1 MRPLRALCTLLSLT
15 LLLGCNSKEKEAPV
29 AETPNTQKKSY
40 YSGEPLKVAVI
51 GLTHTHVHWILGR
64 EKWGD
69 IEIVG
74 IVESNR
80 DLADQYSKQ
89 HGYSMDLVYPT
100 MEALYTVVKPE
111 AVTAF
116 NDIYGHLQVVEFFA
130 PKGVHIM
137 VEKPLAVNWE
147 HAKKMADLAKM
158 NGVELLTNYET
169 SWYGSNK
176 EAFELVNEKT
186 KIGPV
191 QRMVFHHGHPGP
203 IEIGCNPEF
212 LEWLTDPILNGGGAL
227 TDFGCYG
234 ANLAT
239 WFLEGEVPKKVT
251 AVTRNYKPEKYP
263 KVDDDAT
270 IIVDYEGKQ
279 IIIQASWNWSH
290 NRKDMEVYGTTGY
303 VFCKDGT
310 QMEVLEDGK
319 AGPFSKEAEPLKM
332 GVHDPFAYLNQV
344 VNRNLKVESFSVHSL
359 ENNLLVM
366 QILEAAKHSA
376 EIGKT
381 VVWDEFFKS

>member
-1 MRPLRALCTLLSLT
+1 M
-15 LLLGCNSKEKEAPV
+15 
-29 AETPNTQKKSY
+29 
-40 YSGEPLKVAVI
+40 AVI

-74 IVESNR
+74 IVEPNR
-80 DLADQYSKQ
+80 DLAEQYSKQ
-89 HGYSMDLVYPT
+89 HGYSMDLVHDS
-100 MEALYTVVKPE
+100 MESLYEKVKPD

-116 NDIYGHLQVVEFFA
+116 NDIYGHLKVVEFFA
-130 PKGVHIM
+130 PKGVDIM

-147 HAKKMADLAKM
+147 HAQKMAALAKVH
-158 NGVELLTNYET
+158 NVQLLTNYET

-176 EAFELVNEKT
+176 KAFTLVNQEKA
-186 KIGPV
+186 IGPI

-203 IEIGCNPEF
+203 IEIGCNIEF
-212 LEWLTDPILNGGGAL
+212 LEWLTDPVLNGGGAL

-239 WFLEGEVPKKVT
+239 WFLNGENPQKVT
-251 AVTRNYKPEKYP
+251 AITRNYKPEKYP

-270 IIVDYEGKQ
+270 IIVDYADKQ

-290 NRKDMEVYGTTGY
+290 NRKDMEVYGSTGY

-310 QMEVLEDGK
+310 KMEVLEDEK
-319 AGPFSKEAEPLKM
+319 AGSFSKEAEPLKM

-344 VNRNLKVESFSVHSL
+344 VNRSLKVEPYSVHSL
-359 ENNLLVM
+359 ENNLMVV
-366 QILEAAKHSA
+366 QVLEAAKHSA
-376 EIGKT
+376 ETGQT
-381 VVWDEFFKS
+381 VIWDDFFKS

>member
-1 MRPLRALCTLLSLT
+1 MKKTHVFLAMAIFT
-15 LLLGCNSKEKEAPV
+15 LLGCNQMDTTAP
-29 AETPNTQKKSY
+29 EPNKKATEQESY
-40 YSGEPLKVAVI
+40 YSGRPLKVAVI

-74 IVESNR
+74 IVEPNT
-80 DLADQYSKQ
+80 DLATQYAQQ
-89 HGYSMDLVYPT
+89 HGYSMELVHDS
-100 MEALYTVVKPE
+100 MEALYEHVKPE

-116 NDIYGHLQVVEFFA
+116 NDIYGHLEVVEFFA
-130 PKGVHIM
+130 PRGVDIM
-137 VEKPLAVNWE
+137 VEKPLAVSWE
-147 HAKKMADLAKM
+147 HAQKMAQLAKEHK
-158 NGVELLTNYET
+158 VRLLTNYET
-169 SWYGSNK
+169 SWYGSNEK
-176 EAFELVNEKT
+176 AFELVMEQKN
-186 KIGPV
+186 IGPI

-203 IEIGCNPEF
+203 IEIGCNTEF

-239 WFLEGEVPKKVT
+239 WFLDGQVPEKVT
-251 AVTRNYKPEKYP
+251 AIARHYKPEKYP

-270 IIVDYEGKQ
+270 IVVDYKDKQ

-303 VFCKDGT
+303 VFCKNGT
-310 QMEVLEDGK
+310 DMEILEDEK
-319 AGPFSKEAEPLKM
+319 AGPFTLKAENLKM
-332 GVHDPFAYLNQV
+332 GIHDPFAYLNQV
-344 VNRNLKVESFSVHSL
+344 VNHDLTVAPFSVHSL
-359 ENNLLVM
+359 ENNLLVV

-376 EIGKT
+376 ETGKT
-381 VVWDEFFKS
+381 VVWDDFFKS